1 MGNVL
6 IPVILEVIRFYTW
19 IVIANVLL
27 SWFIG
32 GIRNMAVQRIYW
44 VTNALVDPVLAPLR
58 HVLTP
63 MTRNF
68 GIDISPII
76 LFIFLRILEQMLI
89 SIWYQ

>member
-6 IPVILEVIRFYTW
+6 IPLILEVIRIYIW
-19 IVIANVLL
+19 IVIANVAL

-32 GIRNMAVQRIYW
+32 GIRNMTVRRIYW
-44 VTNALVDPVLAPLR
+44 ITNALVDPVLAPLR
-58 HVLTP
+58 NVLAP

-76 LFIFLRILEQMLI
+76 LIVFLHILQRMLI
-89 SIWYQ
+89 TIW